1 MLIAFLI
8 CLVLL
13 LATTIVHYECLRGL
27 SSLLP
32 RLAVS
37 GRARVLIGILGTFFA
52 HMLEIGLYSLA
63 YYFLRDHFDLG
74 NFGGHFANKF
84 STFLYFSAE
93 TFTSVGFGDIY
104 PVGELRMVCGFEA
117 LNGLLLI
124 GWSASFTYVFME
136 HFWKISV
143 SENGPDTSSRPD

>member
-1 MLIAFLI
+1 MYIAFLI
-8 CLVLL
+8 CVVLL
-13 LATTIVHYECLRGL
+13 LATTVLHYECLRGL

-37 GRARVLIGILGTFFA
+37 GRLRVLIGILGTFFA
-52 HMLEIGLYSLA
+52 HMLEITLYGLA
-63 YYFLRDHFDLG
+63 YYSLRDHFDLG
-74 NFGGHFANKF
+74 NFGGHFADKF

-104 PVGELRMVCGFEA
+104 PAGALRMVCGFEA

-136 HFWKISV
+136 HFWKIGGSG
-143 SENGPDTSSRPD
+143 NGPNTLSGR